1 MTHTAAVL
9 YKYADA
15 IITGHKQQTTDR
27 YTKKLNNNIG
37 NRCCVSHCLLQLL
50 FVINK
55 RPSTK
60 VQANQID
67 MDMRRLES
75 DSSTVA

>member
-27 YTKKLNNNIG
+27 YTKKKIIILVTAAASLTAYYNYYLSSI
-37 NRCCVSHCLLQLL
+37 RDRQPKSKQ
-50 FVINK
+50 
-55 RPSTK
+55 TK
-60 VQANQID
+60 
-67 MDMRRLES
+67 
-75 DSSTVA
+75 

>member
-27 YTKKLNNNIG
+27 YTKK
-37 NRCCVSHCLLQLL
+37 
-50 FVINK
+50 
-55 RPSTK
+55 
-60 VQANQID
+60 
-67 MDMRRLES
+67 
-75 DSSTVA
+75 